1 MRARASGQAVEDD
14 AAGFHVVGHVGPR
27 KKPAWIHSSASRDDN
42 SQRLIAVTYYVL
54 RNYGAYGGV
63 PV

>member
-1 MRARASGQAVEDD
+1 M
-14 AAGFHVVGHVGPR
+14 
-27 KKPAWIHSSASRDDN
+27 HSRASRDDN